1 VAAVAAVAAPVLDEP
16 SVGAAMGA
24 AARRRTAEAQGKE
37 GAATERLAWRPS
49 RRAGGGGGG
58 RGRGKV
64 QDLD

>member
-1 VAAVAAVAAPVLDEP
+1 VAAVAAPVLDEP

-49 RRAGGGGGG
+49 RRAGGGGEQ
-58 RGRGKV
+58 GKRKGPRPRLV
-64 QDLD
+64 Y